1 MPTGSIQ
8 VYASV
13 AGQAAPLAGV
23 QVAVLDESGVTVA
36 RLTTDEAGAAEATNL
51 TAPNA
56 SYSLQ
61 ETNTTV
67 RPYAVYRLRADASG
81 WQSQILDGVQV
92 FDGQQTVARLEF
104 LPGGGDGNAL
114 PAREAAPQTVTIPPH
129 VVCGRRRQR
138 PRARGAPARQRAER
152 GGRAPQNHRA
162 SGPPGGQRPQRDG
175 ELPILY
181 RQCGVQRS
189 LSHLGRPCS
198 LQRSPA
204 PAGQP
209 RLYGGKVGAGDKP
222 LMGTRHHDPLRP
234 RQPHAAGRLV
244 ADFAAAAL
252 L

>member
-61 ETNTTV
+61 ETNTKV

-81 WQSQILDGVQV
+81 WQSQIL
-92 FDGQQTVARLEF
+92 VARLEF

-129 VVCGRRRQR
+129 VLFAGD
-138 PRARGAPARQRAER
+138 
-152 GGRAPQNHRA
+152 GG
-162 SGPPGGQRPQRDG
+162 SGPAPEERLPGD
-175 ELPILY
+175 
-181 RQCGVQRS
+181 V
-189 LSHLGRPCS
+189 LSEVVVPRKITVHLGRPATSARNVTVSFQSYIANVASSEVYPTWVGHAVYSAPLPRRASRACTAAKS
-198 LQRSPA
+198 ARETSPSWV
-204 PAGQP
+204 P
-209 RLYGGKVGAGDKP
+209 
-222 LMGTRHHDPLRP
+222 GTTIHCDRGSRTLR
-234 RQPHAAGRLV
+234 
-244 ADFAAAAL
+244 ADL
-252 L
+252 

>member
-51 TAPNA
+51 PAPNA

-129 VVCGRRRQR
+129 VLFAGD
-138 PRARGAPARQRAER
+138 
-152 GGRAPQNHRA
+152 GG
-162 SGPPGGQRPQRDG
+162 SGPAPEERLPGNVLSEVVVQMCIRD
-175 ELPILY
+175 
-181 RQCGVQRS
+181 RRT
-189 LSHLGRPCS
+189 H
-198 LQRSPA
+198 
-204 PAGQP
+204 
-209 RLYGGKVGAGDKP
+209 YG
-222 LMGTRHHDPLRP
+222 
-234 RQPHAAGRLV
+234 
-244 ADFAAAAL
+244 
-252 L
+252 

>member
-51 TAPNA
+51 PAPNA

-129 VVCGRRRQR
+129 V
-138 PRARGAPARQRAER
+138 
-152 GGRAPQNHRA
+152 
-162 SGPPGGQRPQRDG
+162 
-175 ELPILY
+175 LF
-181 RQCGVQRS
+181 
-189 LSHLGRPCS
+189 
-198 LQRSPA
+198 
-204 PAGQP
+204 
-209 RLYGGKVGAGDKP
+209 AGDGGSGGWEP
-222 LMGTRHHDPLRP
+222 EWPSEW
-234 RQPHAAGRLV
+234 
-244 ADFAAAAL
+244 
-252 L
+252 

>member
-51 TAPNA
+51 PAPNA

-67 RPYAVYRLRADASG
+67 RPYAVYHLRADASG

-129 VVCGRRRQR
+129 VLFAGD
-138 PRARGAPARQRAER
+138 
-152 GGRAPQNHRA
+152 GG
-162 SGPPGGQRPQRDG
+162 SGPAPEERLPGD
-175 ELPILY
+175 
-181 RQCGVQRS
+181 V
-189 LSHLGRPCS
+189 LSEVVVPRKITVHLGRPAASARNVTVSFQSYIANVASSEVYPTWVGHAVYSAPLPRRASRACTAAKS
-198 LQRSPA
+198 ARETSPSW
-204 PAGQP
+204 
-209 RLYGGKVGAGDKP
+209 VS
-222 LMGTRHHDPLRP
+222 GTTIHCDRGSRTLR
-234 RQPHAAGRLV
+234 
-244 ADFAAAAL
+244 ADL
-252 L
+252 

>member
-51 TAPNA
+51 PAPNA

-129 VVCGRRRQR
+129 VLFAGDGGSGPAPESSEVYPTWVGHAVYSAPL
-138 PRARGAPARQRAER
+138 PR
-152 GGRAPQNHRA
+152 RA
-162 SGPPGGQRPQRDG
+162 SRACTAAKSARETSPSWVPGTTIHCDRGSR
-175 ELPILY
+175 
-181 RQCGVQRS
+181 
-189 LSHLGRPCS
+189 
-198 LQRSPA
+198 
-204 PAGQP
+204 
-209 RLYGGKVGAGDKP
+209 
-222 LMGTRHHDPLRP
+222 TLR
-234 RQPHAAGRLV
+234 
-244 ADFAAAAL
+244 ADL
-252 L
+252 

>member
-51 TAPNA
+51 PAPNA

-104 LPGGGDGNAL
+104 YAT
-114 PAREAAPQTVTIPPH
+114 AAGTETLCPH
-129 VVCGRRRQR
+129 GKPR
-138 PRARGAPARQRAER
+138 PRPSPSHPMCCLRA
-152 GGRAPQNHRA
+152 
-162 SGPPGGQRPQRDG
+162 
-175 ELPILY
+175 
-181 RQCGVQRS
+181 
-189 LSHLGRPCS
+189 
-198 LQRSPA
+198 
-204 PAGQP
+204 
-209 RLYGGKVGAGDKP
+209 
-222 LMGTRHHDPLRP
+222 T
-234 RQPHAAGRLV
+234 
-244 ADFAAAAL
+244 AAAAPRPRSACPATC
-252 L
+252 

>member
-36 RLTTDEAGAAEATNL
+36 HLTTDEAGAAEATNL

-129 VVCGRRRQR
+129 VLFAGD
-138 PRARGAPARQRAER
+138 
-152 GGRAPQNHRA
+152 GG
-162 SGPPGGQRPQRDG
+162 SGPAPEERLPGD
-175 ELPILY
+175 
-181 RQCGVQRS
+181 V
-189 LSHLGRPCS
+189 LSEVVVPAKSPCIWAA
-198 LQRSPA
+198 RRPA
-204 PAGQP
+204 PA
-209 RLYGGKVGAGDKP
+209 
-222 LMGTRHHDPLRP
+222 T
-234 RQPHAAGRLV
+234 
-244 ADFAAAAL
+244 
-252 L
+252 

>member
-51 TAPNA
+51 PAPNA

-104 LPGGGDGNAL
+104 FARRRGRKRSARTGSRAPEPSPSHPMCCL
-114 PAREAAPQTVTIPPH
+114 PAT
-129 VVCGRRRQR
+129 
-138 PRARGAPARQRAER
+138 
-152 GGRAPQNHRA
+152 
-162 SGPPGGQRPQRDG
+162 
-175 ELPILY
+175 
-181 RQCGVQRS
+181 
-189 LSHLGRPCS
+189 
-198 LQRSPA
+198 
-204 PAGQP
+204 
-209 RLYGGKVGAGDKP
+209 
-222 LMGTRHHDPLRP
+222 
-234 RQPHAAGRLV
+234 
-244 ADFAAAAL
+244 AAAAPRPRSACPATC
-252 L
+252 